1 MTRFMQRAPLGALA
15 AAMLL
20 TGCASFKGI
29 DSHSS
34 LRSNESV
41 GLAANAGPSF
51 ALNTEWW
58 RDFGDDNL
66 NRLVAQALAGNP
78 NLKIA
83 QARLAKAQAATE
95 GARAALLPQVG
106 GEADSQRQKFSAHN
120 IYPPPIGGSTLT
132 LNTLQLNGSWE
143 IDFFGKNQAAL
154 NGALSAAQAAQADA
168 EAARILLATNV
179 ARAYFT
185 LARLDD
191 ELDVAKRTL
200 AQRDQSF
207 KLVQDRVNAGL
218 DSQLE
223 LKQSEG
229 AIPETRQQIEA
240 LNEQAEIARHAIA
253 ALIGVG
259 NQPVA
264 IAPAIANVKAM
275 ALPSQIP
282 ANLLGQRAD
291 IAAARLRV
299 EAAGYDVKNAKAQF
313 YPNVNLVA
321 FAGLSSIGFSRLVSA
336 GSEQFGIG
344 PAIRLPIFEGG
355 HLRANLRGK
364 DADLDAAIESY
375 NAAVLDAIRDTA
387 DSIASAQSIVRQ
399 QSEQKQAQS
408 AAETAYDLSV
418 QRYKAGLG
426 TYLNVLAAESAVL
439 TQRRLAVDLAA
450 RALDTQVALI
460 RALGGGWR
468 DSNATVA
475 TNEAK

>member
-1 MTRFMQRAPLGALA
+1 MIRTFPRARLGALA
-15 AAMLL
+15 AAVLL
-20 TGCASFKGI
+20 AGCADFKGI
-29 DSHSS
+29 EPQASM
-34 LRSNESV
+34 RSNESV
-41 GLAANAGPSF
+41 GLAAGTAPAF

-66 NRLVAQALAGNP
+66 DRLIAQALAGNP

-95 GARAALLPQVG
+95 VARTALLPQVG
-106 GEADSQRQKFSAHN
+106 GQFDSQRQKFSANN
-120 IYPPPIGGSTLT
+120 IYPPPIGGSTVT

-154 NGALSAAQAAQADA
+154 NAALSGAQAAQADA

-185 LARLDD
+185 LARLNDD
-191 ELDVAKRTL
+191 IVVAQRTL
-200 AQRDQSF
+200 AQREESF
-207 KLVQDRVNAGL
+207 KLVNDRVRAGL

-229 AIPETRQQIEA
+229 AMPEARQQIEA
-240 LNEQAEIARHAIA
+240 LSEQAEIARHAIA
-253 ALIGVG
+253 ALVGVG

-264 IAPAIANVKAM
+264 ITPSVGNVKAI

-282 ANLLGQRAD
+282 ADLLGQRAD

-321 FAGLSSIGFSRLVSA
+321 FAGLSSIGFSKLISA

-355 HLRANLRGK
+355 RLRANLRGK
-364 DADLDAAIESY
+364 NADLDAAIESY

-387 DSIASAQSIVRQ
+387 DSIASAQSVGRQ
-399 QSEQKQAQS
+399 QSEQKQAQA
-408 AAETAYDLSV
+408 AAESAYDLAL

-426 TYLNVLAAESAVL
+426 TYLNVLTAESAVL
-439 TQRRLAVDLAA
+439 NQRRLAVDLSA

-460 RALGGGWR
+460 RALGGG
-468 DSNATVA
+468 A
-475 TNEAK
+475 TNPAR